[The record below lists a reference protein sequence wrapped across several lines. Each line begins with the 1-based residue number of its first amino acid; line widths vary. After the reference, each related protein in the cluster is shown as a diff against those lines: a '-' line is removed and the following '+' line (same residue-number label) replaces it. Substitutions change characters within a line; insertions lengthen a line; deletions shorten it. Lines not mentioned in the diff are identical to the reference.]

1 MKSSRRRSAAPVG
14 DKSFSRRISLRIG
27 ASVLTAQRGA
37 SRAQVIPAIKLTR
50 ILVPVDFSRA
60 SAKPLCYASAIA
72 KVHGAKIILLHIT
85 KPISFSADY
94 GYGPVNRQVSDDAQ
108 MRKDR
113 SRLRRSAGNHLSPGA
128 IENIIIRSGNAPEQ
142 IIWAAK
148 KTRADLIVLYS
159 HEANDS
165 NSVGSHKTAE
175 QVMRSAQCP
184 VLVVRSHEHD
194 FVQLVRTRRQVRP
207 RI

>member
-1 MKSSRRRSAAPVG
+1 MKSSRKLPSEAVG
-14 DKSFSRRISLRIG
+14 DERFSRRIRLRNG
-27 ASVLTAQRGA
+27 ASVLTSQRGA
-37 SRAQVIPAIKLTR
+37 SGAQAIPAIKLTR

-72 KVHGAKIILLHIT
+72 KLYGAKIILLHIT

-113 SRLRRSAGNHLSPGA
+113 SRLRQSAANHLSLGA

-148 KTRADLIVLYS
+148 NTRADLIVLHA

-165 NSVGSHKTAE
+165 NSVDSHKTAE

-184 VLVVRSHEHD
+184 VLVVRLHEHD
-194 FVQLVRTRRQVRP
+194 FVQSVKTRCQVRP

>member
-1 MKSSRRRSAAPVG
+1 MKSSRRRSAATVG
-14 DKSFSRRISLRIG
+14 DKSFSRKIRLRNG
-27 ASVLTAQRGA
+27 ASVLTSQRGA
-37 SRAQVIPAIKLTR
+37 SGAQAIPAIKLTR

-113 SRLRRSAGNHLSPGA
+113 SRLRRSAASHLSPGA
-128 IENIIIRSGNAPEQ
+128 IENIII
-142 IIWAAK
+142 
-148 KTRADLIVLYS
+148 
-159 HEANDS
+159 
-165 NSVGSHKTAE
+165 
-175 QVMRSAQCP
+175 
-184 VLVVRSHEHD
+184 
-194 FVQLVRTRRQVRP
+194 
-207 RI
+207 

>member
-1 MKSSRRRSAAPVG
+1 M
-14 DKSFSRRISLRIG
+14 
-27 ASVLTAQRGA
+27 
-37 SRAQVIPAIKLTR
+37 KLTR

-72 KVHGAKIILLHIT
+72 DVHGAKIILLHIT
-85 KPISFSADY
+85 KPISSTADF
-94 GYGPVNRQVSDDAQ
+94 GFGPVNRQFADDAQ

-113 SRLRRSAGNHLSPGA
+113 SRRKRSAASHLSRGA

-142 IIWAAK
+142 IVWAAK
-148 KTRADLIVLYS
+148 DTRAGLIVLCA

-175 QVMRSAQCP
+175 RVMRLAKCP

-194 FVQLVRTRRQVRP
+194 FVQPVRKRRQVLQ